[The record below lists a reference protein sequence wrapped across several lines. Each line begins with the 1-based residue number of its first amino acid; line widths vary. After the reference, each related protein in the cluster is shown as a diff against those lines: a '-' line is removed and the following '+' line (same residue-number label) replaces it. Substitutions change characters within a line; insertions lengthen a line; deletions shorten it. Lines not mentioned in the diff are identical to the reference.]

1 MLSTTFNYNCKKLH
15 ILVWQHQRSVFTVDM
30 FAIFAIGNYK
40 ACYLYLLNTQML
52 NTMLKSLPVNNF
64 SLFQFFFFVCVSE
77 CSSNVL

>member
-1 MLSTTFNYNCKKLH
+1 
-15 ILVWQHQRSVFTVDM
+15 M